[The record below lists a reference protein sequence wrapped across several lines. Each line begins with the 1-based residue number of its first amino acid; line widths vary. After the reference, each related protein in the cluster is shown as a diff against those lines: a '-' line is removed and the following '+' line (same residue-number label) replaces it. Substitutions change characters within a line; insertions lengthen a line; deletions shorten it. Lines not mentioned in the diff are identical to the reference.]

1 MVKALHTNSRYIL
14 SEYTFM
20 PTYMH
25 PWTDDD
31 LYKYFNLYDDEIAV
45 IESEIK

>member
-1 MVKALHTNSRYIL
+1 MYK
-14 SEYTFM
+14 TFM
-20 PTYMH
+20 HDYTH

-31 LYKYFNLYDDEIAV
+31 LYKYFNLTPEEIAI